1 MGAERGAPA
10 DEAIALAEEALRQA
24 GVSPLCL
31 AMVATLDV
39 KADEASLNAVAAHF
53 QVPLRVFDAA
63 TLEAETPRL
72 ATPSDIVFAEV
83 GCHGVAEGAALAA
96 GGPDAALILP
106 SAASGADRPV
116 GLTLG
121 LRSFVVALT
130 NPKALLFMSAFLPQF
145 IDPQAPLLTQY
156 AIVACVL
163 ATINILTMLVYATL
177 GAQLVRAFQGS
188 GLRWLNRV
196 CGSLMIGLAGTLA
209 LYRRGAP

>member
-106 SAASGADRPV
+106 KVKSRRVTAAIARAPRPLSAPSIGRARGR
-116 GLTLG
+116 LTLC
-121 LRSFVVALT
+121 
-130 NPKALLFMSAFLPQF
+130 LLYTSPSPRDQRGSRMPSSA
-145 IDPQAPLLTQY
+145 
-156 AIVACVL
+156 
-163 ATINILTMLVYATL
+163 
-177 GAQLVRAFQGS
+177 
-188 GLRWLNRV
+188 
-196 CGSLMIGLAGTLA
+196 
-209 LYRRGAP
+209 